1 MIALG
6 IDIGGSRIKAGLVD
20 ESGRITA
27 SSSAATPGDLD
38 SCRESLLA
46 LVRELTLPVLAVGT
60 PEGKQTPEA
69 VLAARPLAG
78 VGIGC
83 KGIIHPL
90 TTRVEVLPGALSFLE
105 GYRLSKLLEE
115 ALPAG
120 TLVVGDNDARA
131 AMAGELAWG
140 AAKGRSD
147 VLMLTLGTGVGGGIV
162 AGGRL
167 LKGATGVAGH
177 LGHVTVD
184 PDGPPCICGNNGC
197 LETYFSGHAIEAE
210 ALSVAYRG
218 CASRLAA
225 LARQGPAA
233 LTCQAVFELASDGDE
248 LARRIV
254 DRATRAL
261 GAALAGLLLV
271 FDPEIVILGGQIS
284 EAGDS
289 LFAALRQ
296 EVARRTRRM
305 LRREVAIVTPQIGGQ
320 VGIIG
325 AAALV
330 MAAQAEA
337 QP

>member
-1 MIALG
+1 
-6 IDIGGSRIKAGLVD
+6 
-20 ESGRITA
+20 
-27 SSSAATPGDLD
+27 
-38 SCRESLLA
+38 
-46 LVRELTLPVLAVGT
+46 
-60 PEGKQTPEA
+60 
-69 VLAARPLAG
+69 
-78 VGIGC
+78 
-83 KGIIHPL
+83 
-90 TTRVEVLPGALSFLE
+90 
-105 GYRLSKLLEE
+105 
-115 ALPAG
+115 
-120 TLVVGDNDARA
+120 
-131 AMAGELAWG
+131 
-140 AAKGRSD
+140 
-147 VLMLTLGTGVGGGIV
+147 
-162 AGGRL
+162 
-167 LKGATGVAGH
+167 
-177 LGHVTVD
+177 VD

>member
-1 MIALG
+1 MISLG

-20 ESGRITA
+20 EAGRITA
-27 SSSAATPGDLD
+27 SASAPTAGDLD
-38 SCRESLLA
+38 SFRESLA
-46 LVRELTLPVLAVGT
+46 GLVRELTQPVLAVD
-60 PEGKQTPEA
+60 TPEA
-69 VLAARPLAG
+69 RQTPAAPPAPRLLAG

-90 TTRVEVLPGALSFLE
+90 TTRVEVLPGPLSFLE
-105 GYRLSKLLEE
+105 GHRLGELIGAAIPL
-115 ALPAG
+115 G
-120 TLVVGDNDARA
+120 TPVVGDNDARA

-147 VLMLTLGTGVGGGIV
+147 VLMFTLGTGVGGGIV

-197 LETYFSGHAIEAE
+197 LETYFSARAIEAE
-210 ALSVAYRG
+210 AFSVAHRG
-218 CASRLAA
+218 CESRLAA
-225 LARQGPAA
+225 LVRQGPAA
-233 LTCQAVFELASDGDE
+233 LTCRSVFELASEGDE

-271 FDPEIVILGGQIS
+271 FDPELVIIGGQVS
-284 EAGDS
+284 EAGEF
-289 LFAALRQ
+289 LFAALRE

-305 LRREVAIVTPQIGGQ
+305 LRREVPMVAPQVATQAG
-320 VGIIG
+320 VIG

-330 MAAQAEA
+330 MNAPVAV
-337 QP
+337 P